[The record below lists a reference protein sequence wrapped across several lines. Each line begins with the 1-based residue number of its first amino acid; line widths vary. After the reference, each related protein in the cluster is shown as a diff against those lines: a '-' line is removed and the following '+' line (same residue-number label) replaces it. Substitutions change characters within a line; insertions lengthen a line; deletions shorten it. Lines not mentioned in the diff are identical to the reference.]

1 MKTEQNNLDRLK
13 GKIHFTVPEGVY
25 GGIDGKHYESASRK
39 RA

>member
-13 GKIHFTVPEGVY
+13 GKNPFTVPEGY